1 MKADQEDVKQY
12 ADIINLPRHI
22 SDHRNHMPI
31 KDRAAQF
38 SPFAAVVG
46 YDAAIK
52 EAARQTDQKI
62 ELTEAE
68 ITLLDDRLRLIED
81 QLSHKH
87 VIEIVF
93 FQPDDLKSGGAYR
106 SKVGSVK
113 SIDGYERQVTMMDGV
128 IIPVE
133 EILEI
138 KGKMFFGWQ

>member
-52 EAARQTDQKI
+52 EAARLTDHKI
-62 ELTEAE
+62 NLTEAE
-68 ITLLDDRLRLIED
+68 ITLIDDRLRLIED
-81 QLSHKH
+81 QLSHKP

-93 FQPDDLKSGGAYR
+93 FQPDASKAGGAYR
-106 SKVGSVK
+106 SEAGIVK
-113 SIDGYERQVTMMDGV
+113 SIDGYEHQVTMMDGTS
-128 IIPVE
+128 IPIE

-138 KGKMFFGWQ
+138 KGDIFVGW